1 MTTTWQQ
8 VADRLTARYPLISL
22 VAADLADAQRTVV
35 AAAAHAGLVAE
46 VVKVGRGS
54 LEDAAALALAA
65 LERKVEPTMLLIP
78 DGHRL
83 WTSPGFVRLVAEKL
97 EEVERG
103 THVIALLAPTDVP
116 CPELER
122 ERIVLH
128 LPLPGPE
135 VLRPLCAAALRGLP
149 IGQDPRGVDAA
160 AQALAGLGLG
170 QARRALR
177 RARTAGGDAAA
188 TLQLLQSEKRDLV
201 AAQGVLEVIDR
212 VPLLAEVG
220 GLDALKAWL
229 LRRKRA
235 LEPAAAA
242 FGLPRP
248 KGVLVIGVQGCGK
261 SLVAKATA
269 SALAVPLV
277 RLDLGRLY
285 AAGGAPDEP
294 LRRALQ
300 VAEAM
305 APCVLW
311 LDEIDKAFATAA
323 TGPSEA
329 GGRLLGA
336 MLTWLGEQRGVF
348 VAATANRVDHLP
360 AELLRKGRFD
370 ETFFVDVPDVHVRR
384 EILGICLARSGRRPT
399 DFDLEALAQAAERLT
414 GAEVEQAVVEALAQC
429 WSDGRQLTGADIQ
442 QALHATVPFV
452 ETYEP
457 QVKALREWAR
467 KRCRSAGNDRSLRD
481 LFGD

>member
-8 VADRLTARYPLISL
+8 VAERLAARYPLVSL
-22 VAADLADAQRTVV
+22 VAADLADAQRTVL
-35 AAAAHAGLVAE
+35 AAATHAGLATD
-46 VVKVGRGS
+46 VVKVGRGA
-54 LEDAAALALAA
+54 LEEAAAAALGTLD
-65 LERKVEPTMLLIP
+65 RKTEPTMLLIP
-78 DGHRL
+78 DGHHL
-83 WTSPGFVRLVAEKL
+83 WTSPGFVRLLAEKL
-97 EEVERG
+97 DDIERG
-103 THVIALLAPTDVP
+103 NHVVTLLAPTDVP
-116 CPELER
+116 CPELAR

-128 LPLPGPE
+128 VPLPGPE
-135 VLRPLCAAALRGLP
+135 VLKPMCVAALRGLP
-149 IGQDPRGVDAA
+149 MAQDTRQVDAA
-160 AQALAGLGLG
+160 VQALAGLGLG
-170 QARRALR
+170 QARRVLR
-177 RARTAGGDAAA
+177 RARLAGGDAAA

-201 AAQGVLEVIDR
+201 AAEGVLEVIDK
-212 VPLLAEVG
+212 VPTLAEVG
-220 GLDALKAWL
+220 GLDALKGWL

-261 SLVAKATA
+261 SLVAKAAA
-269 SALAVPLV
+269 SALGVPLA

-323 TGPSEA
+323 TSPSEA
-329 GGRLLGA
+329 GGRLLGT

-370 ETFFVDVPDVHVRR
+370 ETFFVDTPDVHVRR

-399 DFDLEALAQAAERLT
+399 DFDLDGLAQAADRLT

-429 WSDGRQLTGADIQ
+429 WSDNRQLANDDVL
-442 QALHATVPFV
+442 QALHKTVPFV

-481 LFGD
+481 LFDA

>member
-1 MTTTWQQ
+1 MTHTWAA
-8 VADRLTARYPLISL
+8 VAERLAARYPLLSF
-22 VAADLADAQRTVV
+22 VAADLTDAQRTLI
-35 AAAAHAGLVAE
+35 AAAAHSGLAAE
-46 VVKVGRGS
+46 VLKVGRQPLEEVAAQAIAS
-54 LEDAAALALAA
+54 LDK
-65 LERKVEPTMLLIP
+65 RDRPTLLLVP
-78 DGHRL
+78 DGHKL
-83 WTSPGFVRLVAEKL
+83 WTSQMFVRLLAEKL
-97 EEVERG
+97 EDIERG
-103 THVIALLAPTDVP
+103 NHVIGLLAPVDVP
-116 CPELER
+116 CPELAR
-122 ERIVLH
+122 ERVVLY

-135 VLRPLCAAALRGLP
+135 VLKALCVAALRGMP
-149 IGQDPRGVDAA
+149 MAGDPSLIDAA

-177 RARTAGGDAAA
+177 RARISAGDPAA
-188 TLQLLQSEKRDLV
+188 TLALLQAEKRDLV
-201 AAQGVLEVIDR
+201 AAEGVLEVIDQ
-212 VPLLAEVG
+212 VPTLAEVG
-220 GLDALKAWL
+220 GLEALKAWL

-235 LEPAAAA
+235 LEPAAQA
-242 FGLPRP
+242 FGLPKP

-269 SALAVPLV
+269 SALGVPLA

-300 VAEAM
+300 IAEAM
-305 APCVLW
+305 APSVLW

-323 TGPSEA
+323 SSPSEA
-329 GGRLLGA
+329 GGRLLGT

-370 ETFFVDVPDVHVRR
+370 ETFFVDTPDPHVRR
-384 EILGICLARSGRRPT
+384 EILAICLARSGRRPQ
-399 DFDLEALAQAAERLT
+399 DFDLDKLAQLADRLT
-414 GAEVEQAVVEALAQC
+414 GAEVEQGVIEALAQC
-429 WSDGRQLTGADIQ
+429 WSDNRQLTTEDIGS
-442 QALHATVPFV
+442 ALSKTVPFV

-467 KRCRSAGNDRSLRD
+467 KRCRSAGTDRSLRD
-481 LFGD
+481 LFDT

>member
-1 MTTTWQQ
+1 MTHTWAA
-8 VADRLTARYPLISL
+8 VAERLAARYPLLSL
-22 VAADLADAQRTVV
+22 VAADLTDAQRTMI
-35 AAAAHAGLVAE
+35 AAAAHSGLAAE
-46 VVKVGRGS
+46 VVKVGRQP
-54 LEDAAALALAA
+54 LEELAA
-65 LERKVEPTMLLIP
+65 QAVVNLIPRDRPTLLLLP
-78 DGHRL
+78 DGHKL
-83 WTSPGFVRLVAEKL
+83 WLSQTFVRLLAENL
-97 EEVERG
+97 EGIERG
-103 THVIALLAPTDVP
+103 NHVVALLAPVDVA
-116 CPELER
+116 CPELAR
-122 ERIVLH
+122 ERVVLH

-135 VLRPLCAAALRGLP
+135 VLKPLCAAALRGTP
-149 IGQDPRGVDAA
+149 MGNDPRLVELA

-177 RARTAGGDAAA
+177 RARLAGGDSAQ
-188 TLQLLQSEKRDLV
+188 TLTLLQAEKRDLV
-201 AAQGVLEVIDR
+201 AAEGVLEVIDN
-212 VPLLAEVG
+212 VPSLSEVG
-220 GLDALKAWL
+220 GLEALKAWL

-235 LEPAAAA
+235 LEPAAQA
-242 FGLPRP
+242 FGLPKP

-269 SALAVPLV
+269 SALGVPLA

-300 VAEAM
+300 IAEAM
-305 APCVLW
+305 APAVLW

-323 TGPSEA
+323 SSPSEA
-329 GGRLLGA
+329 GGRLLGT

-370 ETFFVDVPDVHVRR
+370 ETFFVDTPDSQVRR
-384 EILGICLARSGRRPT
+384 EILAICIARSGRRPQ
-399 DFDLEALAQAAERLT
+399 DFDLDKLAQQSERLT
-414 GAEVEQAVVEALAQC
+414 GAEVEQGVIEALAQC
-429 WSDGRQLTGADIQ
+429 WSDNRQLTTEDMGS
-442 QALHATVPFV
+442 ALSKTVPFV

-467 KRCRSAGNDRSLRD
+467 KRCRSAGTDRSLRD
-481 LFGD
+481 LFDT